1 MSNSLRAQGLHHA
14 RLPCLSWFPRVFSNS
29 CLLNWRCHPT
39 ISSSITPF
47 SSCPQSFP
55 ASGSFP
61 MRWLFTSG
69 SQSIGAL
76 ASASVL
82 PMNIQGWFPLGL
94 TGLISLLSKGLSRVF
109 STTVR
114 KHQFFSVQPSLRS
127 NSHISLYISLNK
139 TNKQKKPQDCC
150 SDLSLN
156 AMGAC
161 AGPRFES
168 GELVKSPALN
178 KWGWNESL
186 GRILPSGREI

>member
-1 MSNSLRAQGLHHA
+1 MTLCDLMDCSIPGFPVLHYLPDFA
-14 RLPCLSWFPRVFSNS
+14 RTHVHWVSDTIQPSHPLPPLLPLPSIFPSIRVFPNEVALYIRQPKYWSFS
-29 CLLNWRCHPT
+29 FS
-39 ISSSITPF
+39 ISPSYEYSGLI
-47 SSCPQSFP
+47 SFR
-55 ASGSFP
+55 
-61 MRWLFTSG
+61 M
-69 SQSIGAL
+69 
-76 ASASVL
+76 
-82 PMNIQGWFPLGL
+82 

-109 STTVR
+109 NTTVW
-114 KHQFFSVQPSLRS
+114 KHQFFSGQPSLRS